1 MNSDQIYRIPASKGQ
16 RLNNGFTLMELM
28 LAIVILGLVVTTVL
42 ASFNTVFSTT
52 DALQSNSQIYEMAK
66 NCLKR
71 MSRDLESVYIAQPPI
86 YRPPEFDDLPDDY
99 RIVGLSEDTSGT
111 GFAKIRFA
119 SRAHLPLENTI
130 RGGVAEIVY
139 YLQAKEDGSLV
150 LKRSDNIYP
159 YPEFEENGSHP
170 ILCERVKSVTFK
182 YYDAEGSEYEAWD
195 SESDEYEYETPAA
208 IEIRLEI
215 ADMSGSQFFG
225 TLVKLPV
232 HRSKIK

>member
-1 MNSDQIYRIPASKGQ
+1 MTNDPKNQIPVTSSQKPSF
-16 RLNNGFTLMELM
+16 GFTLMELM

-66 NCLKR
+66 NCLKQ
-71 MSRDLESVYIAQPPI
+71 MSRDLESVYVALPPI
-86 YRPPEFDDLPDDY
+86 YKPPGFDDPPNDY
-99 RIVGLSEDTSGT
+99 RIVGSSEETGGT
-111 GFAKIRFA
+111 GFAKIRFT
-119 SRAHLPLENTI
+119 SRAHLPLENTT

-159 YPEFEENGSHP
+159 YPEFEEKGSDP
-170 ILCERVKSVTFK
+170 VLCEWVKSVAFK

-195 SESDEYEYETPAA
+195 SESDEYEYATPTA
-208 IEIRLEI
+208 IEIQLEI
-215 ADMSGSQFFG
+215 ADSGGSQFFG
-225 TLVKLPV
+225 TLIKLPV
-232 HRSKIK
+232 QRSKIE

>member
-1 MNSDQIYRIPASKGQ
+1 
-16 RLNNGFTLMELM
+16 M

-42 ASFNTVFSTT
+42 ASFNAVFSTT
-52 DALQSNSQIYEMAK
+52 DALRSNSQIYEMAK

-71 MSRDLESVYIAQPPI
+71 MSRDLESVYVAQPPI
-86 YRPPEFDDLPDDY
+86 YKPPEFDDPPNDY
-99 RIVGLSEDTSGT
+99 RIVGSSEDTSGT
-111 GFAKIRFA
+111 GFAKIRFT
-119 SRAHLPLENTI
+119 SRAHLPLENTT

-139 YLQAKEDGSLV
+139 YLQAKEDGNLV

-159 YPEFEENGSHP
+159 YPEFEEKSSDP
-170 ILCERVKSVTFK
+170 TLCERVKSVVFK

-195 SESDEYEYETPAA
+195 SESDEYEYATPTA

-215 ADMSGSQFFG
+215 TDGSGSQFFG

-232 HRSKIK
+232 QRSKIE

>member
-1 MNSDQIYRIPASKGQ
+1 MTNEQKNQIPATNRQKPV
-16 RLNNGFTLMELM
+16 LGFTLMELM
-28 LAIVILGLVVTTVL
+28 LAIMILGLVVTTVL

-71 MSRDLESVYIAQPPI
+71 MSHDLESVYIAQPPI
-86 YRPPEFDDLPDDY
+86 YKPPKFDDPPNDY
-99 RIVGLSEDTSGT
+99 RIVGLSEDAGGT
-111 GFAKIRFA
+111 GFAKIRFT

-150 LKRSDNIYP
+150 LRRSDNSYP
-159 YPEFEENGSHP
+159 YPEFEENGSDP

-195 SESDEYEYETPAA
+195 SESDEYEYATPTA

-215 ADMSGSQFFG
+215 ADSSGSQFFG

-232 HRSKIK
+232 QRSKIE